1 LPINDSNNSIFE
13 KKIAMKKNL
22 LIVLPIVMYWNA
34 TVAQTGAALNFDGTN
49 DYVSIGAQL
58 TANSSYTKEAWIYP
72 TDVSDDHNIITS
84 SSNAF
89 WIYNNKL
96 TAGNNDD
103 YTFVSDTIDLP
114 ASKWTHVAVT
124 YDAVLKTM
132 ILYKNG
138 VLVAEKATAPVYVAQ
153 TELIGSH
160 DASSSFFVGSIDEVR
175 IWSRALSISEIKKS
189 MTCGVV
195 TTGTGLVSNYHFNQG
210 MAGGINMGITT
221 LTDASGN
228 AKNGTLN
235 NFLLLSST
243 SNWVAPGVTSGVTTS
258 IDVKSA
264 CVSYKWID
272 GKTYTANNNT
282 AKDTLVNKAG
292 CDSIVTLNLTIK
304 NPSAS
309 TDVQTACGSYKW
321 INGVTYTVSNNT
333 AKDTLVNKAGCDSI
347 VTLNLTIKNISTST
361 DLISSCGPYKW
372 INGVTYT
379 VSNNTAKDTL
389 INAVG
394 CDSIVTLNLTINSAT
409 TGTAVISA
417 CGSYKWI
424 DGVTY
429 TANNNTAKDT
439 IKNVA
444 GCDSIVTLNLTIKNP
459 TAGIDVQSACGSYKW
474 IDGITYT
481 ASNNTAKDT
490 LVNAV
495 GCDSIVTLN
504 LTIKNPT
511 MSTDVKSACGS
522 YKWIDGVTYTT
533 SNNTAKDTLVNAVGC
548 DSIVTLN
555 LTINNVNIAT
565 TTVGDTIISNDGA
578 AAYQWIDC
586 NNNNQFIPGATN
598 QKYIATASGNY
609 AVIVTLGACSD
620 TSSCV
625 NIIITGIK
633 TNALNNNIKL
643 YPNPTSDYIN
653 VNIANNNQL
662 VNYTI
667 TSIEGR
673 TIATGATTNNTFKI
687 NLSEESKGLYFLR
700 INQENRN
707 VTYKII
713 KQ

>member
-1 LPINDSNNSIFE
+1 
-13 KKIAMKKNL
+13 
-22 LIVLPIVMYWNA
+22 
-34 TVAQTGAALNFDGTN
+34 
-49 DYVSIGAQL
+49 
-58 TANSSYTKEAWIYP
+58 
-72 TDVSDDHNIITS
+72 
-84 SSNAF
+84 
-89 WIYNNKL
+89 
-96 TAGNNDD
+96 
-103 YTFVSDTIDLP
+103 
-114 ASKWTHVAVT
+114 
-124 YDAVLKTM
+124 
-132 ILYKNG
+132 
-138 VLVAEKATAPVYVAQ
+138 
-153 TELIGSH
+153 
-160 DASSSFFVGSIDEVR
+160 
-175 IWSRALSISEIKKS
+175 
-189 MTCGVV
+189 
-195 TTGTGLVSNYHFNQG
+195 